1 MTTNIFWFFGFGVC
15 FEMGKKPAL
24 YFPSLR
30 EQRGLIGHW
39 RSMFFETCL
48 LKINF
53 GTCTNWL
60 ENIGQPFLSFFLFL
74 VLSLSLSLSLYVT
87 SFLFL
92 FTRGQAFS
100 FNLLFVPLKNQL
112 LECHSSV
119 IMNKLVHR
127 HILSFNLWQF
137 MSIVISLAF
146 FVHFRN

>member
-60 ENIGQPFLSFFLFL
+60 ENIGQPFLSFFL
-74 VLSLSLSLSLYVT
+74 VLSLSLFLYLFMLLPFSFYSLEVKPSLSIYF
-87 SFLFL
+87 SFLWRISYLNGIQVWLWTSL
-92 FTRGQAFS
+92 FIDTSCLSIYG
-100 FNLLFVPLKNQL
+100 NLCL
-112 LECHSSV
+112 
-119 IMNKLVHR
+119 
-127 HILSFNLWQF
+127 
-137 MSIVISLAF
+137 
-146 FVHFRN
+146 